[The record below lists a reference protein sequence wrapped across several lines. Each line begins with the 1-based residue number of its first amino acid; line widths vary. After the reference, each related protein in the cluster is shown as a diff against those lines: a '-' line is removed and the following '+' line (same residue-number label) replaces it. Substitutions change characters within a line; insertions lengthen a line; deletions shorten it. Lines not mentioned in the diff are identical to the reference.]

1 MEKSYS
7 IFNVCSFVRLFF
19 CCLELFR
26 HSLICLRIHVFFF
39 LNSFEFFNTYASES
53 SILET
58 SSTLL
63 MVFKS
68 CVFVCLFVLL
78 AGLFESSVV
87 ATFRTAVRVFNE

>member
-68 CVFVCLFVLL
+68 CVFVLL